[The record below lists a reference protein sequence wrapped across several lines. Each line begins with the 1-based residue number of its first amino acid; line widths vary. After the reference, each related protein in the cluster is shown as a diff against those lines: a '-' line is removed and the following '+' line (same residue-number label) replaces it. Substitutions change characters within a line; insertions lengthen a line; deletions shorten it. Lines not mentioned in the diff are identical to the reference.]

1 MRDKKKK
8 TVIET
13 VLQDIKRNGI
23 PVMEYTGS
31 TCSGVSQFRK
41 RYVRDVDKE
50 IVDAYIDMMRAEM
63 LGNRRYDNHKSL
75 SFERVKSKK
84 QSEESEDGWY
94 DIWDHVSIGQQ
105 ETRVYTTQYADLC
118 QHIVGAMCDLKTINP
133 RQYRLLVDIYYLQ
146 CTQRDIAIECGV
158 TPQAVSQMHDRAIKR
173 LKRMVVQRLQQR

>member
-63 LGNRRYDNHKSL
+63 LGDHRYDNHKSL
-75 SFERVKSKK
+75 RFERVKSKN
-84 QSEESEDGWY
+84 QSEESEDSWD
-94 DIWDHVSIGQQ
+94 DIWDGVSIEQQ
-105 ETRVYTTQYADLC
+105 ETRVYTTQYAELC
-118 QHIVGAMCDLKTINP
+118 QHVADAMCELEVTDP
-133 RQYRLLVDIYYLQ
+133 RQHKVLMDIYYMQ